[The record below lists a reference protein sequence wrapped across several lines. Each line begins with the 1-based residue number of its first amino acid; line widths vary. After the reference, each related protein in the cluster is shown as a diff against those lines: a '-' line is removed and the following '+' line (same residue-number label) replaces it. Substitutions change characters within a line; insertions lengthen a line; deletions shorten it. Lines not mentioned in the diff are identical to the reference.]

1 MLCHS
6 PGEIQ
11 SNGLCSLGTH
21 DLFRELIEDQRE
33 DFISVFP
40 NIHLVANSMRK
51 AQYQGFS
58 FEVVLSCHEKCD
70 LIGLLAEL
78 IEKFAGCY
86 KFIHKVQSLCRL
98 PEKTLRPHATLTY
111 IVGLS
116 SKCPPQ
122 IDIHWNGE
130 LKKSDDLSFPKAM
143 FALDSIQDLLG
154 KKNRLMSS
162 FRSGRNGCTSY
173 EDSNNSKTIA
183 YDDYKRSASQYP
195 AEFNR
200 LVQVLFQEAKNI
212 PLAVVQVKKAINWD
226 WIGKGNQIA
235 FTMLCLRHLDETEQ
249 TQFACFLTHQRI
261 CFYFP
266 KKNVLWIDLRG
277 IDSNILVKLMNYV
290 EVPIPTS
297 KKQGG
302 FTVFVQGTNTA
313 STTHSHRLECTI
325 GRIGAITVIPVQ
337 ICAEEVQPLVSGP
350 LGETILAQELRS
362 KYRAYNFQEVRS
374 IDEEGN
380 GCDMIQFL
388 VPQRFESGFP
398 CQCTVE
404 NVAFVIDHALPYSP
418 PLSVPSRP
426 PAEETRHDHWN
437 KAACF
442 RHGQKKGRHNQ
453 IVAKRGFPGSINRA
467 LCLQEG
473 SIDSEGSRINTSFE
487 SHHFPFC
494 SLLERYLVLTLL
506 NT

>member
-1 MLCHS
+1 MF
-6 PGEIQ
+6 G
-11 SNGLCSLGTH
+11 
-21 DLFRELIEDQRE
+21 
-33 DFISVFP
+33 
-40 NIHLVANSMRK
+40 
-51 AQYQGFS
+51 
-58 FEVVLSCHEKCD
+58 
-70 LIGLLAEL
+70 IG
-78 IEKFAGCY
+78 
-86 KFIHKVQSLCRL
+86 
-98 PEKTLRPHATLTY
+98 P
-111 IVGLS
+111 
-116 SKCPPQ
+116 
-122 IDIHWNGE
+122 
-130 LKKSDDLSFPKAM
+130 DDLSFPKAM
-143 FALDSIQDLLG
+143 FALENIQDMLG

-162 FRSGRNGCTSY
+162 FFRSGRNGCSSY
-173 EDSNNSKTIA
+173 EDSNNSKSIA
-183 YDDYKRSASQYP
+183 YDDYKRSSSQYP
-195 AEFNR
+195 KEFNR

-226 WIGKGNQIA
+226 WICKGNQIA

-249 TQFACFLTHQRI
+249 IKFACFLTQQRI

-297 KKQGG
+297 NKQGG
-302 FTVFVQGTNTA
+302 FTISLQGNDTA
-313 STTHSHRLECTI
+313 SNTHDYRLECTI
-325 GRIGAITVIPVQ
+325 GRIGAITVLPVQ
-337 ICAEEVQPLVSGP
+337 VSAEEVRPLIGGP
-350 LGETILAQELRS
+350 LGETKLAQELLS

-374 IDEEGN
+374 IDEDGN
-380 GCDMIQFL
+380 SCDMIQFL

-442 RHGQKKGRHNQ
+442 RHGKKKAGATKLLRKEGARDPL
-453 IVAKRGFPGSINRA
+453 IELSACRKATSILNA
-467 LCLQEG
+467 VGLTHPLNF
-473 SIDSEGSRINTSFE
+473 II
-487 SHHFPFC
+487 FPFFSSRATYQVL
-494 SLLERYLVLTLL
+494 SLW

>member
-1 MLCHS
+1 M
-6 PGEIQ
+6 
-11 SNGLCSLGTH
+11 
-21 DLFRELIEDQRE
+21 
-33 DFISVFP
+33 
-40 NIHLVANSMRK
+40 
-51 AQYQGFS
+51 
-58 FEVVLSCHEKCD
+58 
-70 LIGLLAEL
+70 
-78 IEKFAGCY
+78 
-86 KFIHKVQSLCRL
+86 
-98 PEKTLRPHATLTY
+98 
-111 IVGLS
+111 
-116 SKCPPQ
+116 
-122 IDIHWNGE
+122 
-130 LKKSDDLSFPKAM
+130 
-143 FALDSIQDLLG
+143 
-154 KKNRLMSS
+154 
-162 FRSGRNGCTSY
+162 
-173 EDSNNSKTIA
+173 
-183 YDDYKRSASQYP
+183 
-195 AEFNR
+195 
-200 LVQVLFQEAKNI
+200 
-212 PLAVVQVKKAINWD
+212 QVKKAINWD
-226 WIGKGNQIA
+226 WICKGNQIA

-249 TQFACFLTHQRI
+249 TQFACFLTQQRI

-297 KKQGG
+297 NKQGG
-302 FTVFVQGTNTA
+302 FTVSVQGTDTA
-313 STTHSHRLECTI
+313 SNTHRHRLECTI

-337 ICAEEVQPLVSGP
+337 ISAEEVQPLISGP
-350 LGETILAQELRS
+350 LGETKLAQELRS

-442 RHGQKKGRHNQ
+442 RYGQKKGPHNQ
-453 IVAKRGFPGSINRA
+453 IVAKRGCPGSINRA

-473 SIDSEGSRINTSFE
+473 SIDFEGSRINTSFE
-487 SHHFPFC
+487 FHHFP
-494 SLLERYLVLTLL
+494 LLFIAGEVPCPDALEHLIRCMPSSELRGQIEGG
-506 NT
+506 NPP